1 MGLMIDSNQIF
12 QATRL
17 GNSSRV
23 QKKGDFAAQFQAAA
37 SAQKTEDSVE
47 ISGMTYQQ
55 KLDYLQKLHEST
67 DYSGMTVPERL
78 KLIHD
83 RFNEAGIPILAQQFG
98 LFGAYTIQH
107 TGNTATPINSLHNK
121 IMDTYNKQLE
131 DVAEGYHLCDG
142 NLWREA
148 LYPGKSEEEIKNAIA
163 EKYQDNSLLSRFTA
177 LSELGIMGIGDQYA
191 IGCAQIDMIKMVDAD
206 GQYTTL
212 AARSGDELAW
222 MDSMTKNASN
232 IKVYLSQMVDSII
245 DNHAPYNPDRLQNGL
260 DELLDILKIK

>member
-23 QKKGDFAAQFQAAA
+23 QKKGDFAAQLQAAA
-37 SAQKTEDSVE
+37 SAQKTEDSAE

-67 DYSGMTVPERL
+67 DYNGMTVPERL

-83 RFNEAGIPILAQQFG
+83 RFNEAGIPILAQTDG
-98 LFGAYTIQH
+98 LFGAYTLSVS
-107 TGNTATPINSLHNK
+107 GTPIDSLHNK
-121 IMDTYNKQLE
+121 IMDTYFQQLE
-131 DVAEGYHLCDG
+131 DVAEGYPLGDE

-177 LSELGIMGIGDQYA
+177 LSELNIMNIGDQYA
-191 IGCAQIDMIKMVDAD
+191 IGCAQIDMKKMVDAD

-212 AARSGDELAW
+212 AARSGDESAW

-232 IKVYLSQMVDSII
+232 MKVYLSKMVDSII
-245 DNHAPYNPDRLQNGL
+245 AYYAPHNPDRLQNGL